1 MFRSSLS
8 LDRRNV
14 ISTVLVGALV
24 GAILLLAWSR
34 SDADASWRAVW
45 AAVAALVVAWAM
57 APRALVVEGGELRIE
72 RRLWPALR
80 VPLADVERASPI
92 DSLGKGVL
100 RLGGVGGFF
109 GSYGFFRSERL
120 GWFRLYGTRRGQA
133 VLIARHDA
141 LPLVVTPDDVAGAI
155 DAIDPR
161 PRLGAYREE
170 PTTKA

>member
-1 MFRSSLS
+1 MFRSALS

-14 ISTVLVGALV
+14 VSTVFVGALV
-24 GAILLLAWSR
+24 GAAVLASFR
-34 SDADASWRAVW
+34 SDVGASWRAVW
-45 AAVAALVVAWAM
+45 IAVVVLAGAWAM
-57 APRALVVEGGELRIE
+57 APRELVVEGGELRIE

-109 GSYGFFRSERL
+109 GSYGFFRSEKL

-133 VLIARHDA
+133 VLIARRGA

-161 PRLGAYREE
+161 PRLGAYRMDP
-170 PTTKA
+170 PTTA